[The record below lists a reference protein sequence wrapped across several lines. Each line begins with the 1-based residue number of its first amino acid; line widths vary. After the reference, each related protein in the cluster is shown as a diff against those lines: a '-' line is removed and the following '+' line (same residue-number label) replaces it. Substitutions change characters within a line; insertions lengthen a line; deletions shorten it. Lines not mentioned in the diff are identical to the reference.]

1 MKLLRFGLIG
11 HEKPGLMDDNGRIR
25 DLSGLVQDIT
35 PDTLAPERLE
45 QLVKYNLDDLP
56 VVVGISRLGP
66 CVSGI
71 GKLLAIGLNYADH
84 AAESK
89 LELPAEPLVFSKAV
103 SCLAGPNDG
112 LVMPKS
118 SKCTDYEAEMAV
130 IIGSRAQYVT
140 EENALDYVAGYAVMN
155 DYSEREF
162 QLERGGQWIKG
173 KSFDGF
179 GPLGPWLVTKD
190 EVTNPQNLNLWC
202 DVNGDRRQSGNTR
215 DMVFNVA
222 SIISN
227 LSNYM
232 TLMPGDV
239 ISTGTPPGVGLGHKP
254 PLYLN
259 AGDIVEVG
267 VEGLGQQRQELTD
280 FKNK

>member
-11 HEKPGLMDDNGRIR
+11 CEKPGLMDDNGRIR
-25 DLSGLVQDIT
+25 DLSGLVHDID
-35 PDTLAPERLE
+35 PDTLAPEGLE
-45 QLVKYNLDDLP
+45 QLAKYNLDDLP
-56 VVVGISRLGP
+56 MIEGPSRLGP
-66 CVSGI
+66 CVNDV

-89 LELPAEPLVFSKAV
+89 LDLPLEPLVFSK
-103 SCLAGPNDG
+103 SISSLAGPNDG
-112 LVMPKS
+112 LVMPKA
-118 SKCTDYEAEMAV
+118 SKCVDYEAEMAV
-130 IIGSRAQYVT
+130 IIGTKAQYVS
-140 EENALDYVAGYAVMN
+140 EASALDHVAGYAVMN

-162 QLERGGQWIKG
+162 QLERGGQWVKG

-179 GPLGPWLVTKD
+179 GPLGPWMVTKD
-190 EVTNPQNLNLWC
+190 EVSNPQNLNLWC
-202 DVNGDRRQSGNTR
+202 DVNGDRRQSGNTI
-215 DMVFNVA
+215 DMVFSVA
-222 SIISN
+222 EIISN

-254 PLYLN
+254 PIYLK

-267 VEGLGQQRQELTD
+267 VEGLGQQRQELTN
-280 FKNK
+280 FKNN

>member
-1 MKLLRFGLIG
+1 MKLLRFGPIG
-11 HEKPGLMDDNGRIR
+11 YEKPGLMDDNGRIR
-25 DLSGLVQDIT
+25 DLSGLVQNID

-45 QLVKYNLDDLP
+45 QLAKYNLDDLP
-56 VVVGISRLGP
+56 LVEGPSRLGP
-66 CVSGI
+66 CVSGV

-89 LELPAEPLVFSKAV
+89 LELPPEPLVFSKAV

-112 LVMPKS
+112 LVMPKNS
-118 SKCTDYEAEMAV
+118 TCTDYEAELAV
-130 IIGSRAQYVT
+130 IIGSKAQYVS
-140 EENALDYVAGYAVMN
+140 EANALDHVAGYAVMN

-162 QLERGGQWIKG
+162 QLERGGQWVKG

-190 EVTNPQNLNLWC
+190 EVSNPQNLNLWC
-202 DVNGDRRQSGNTR
+202 EVNGDRRQSGNTR
-215 DMVFNVA
+215 DMVFGVA
-222 SIISN
+222 EIISN

-239 ISTGTPPGVGLGHKP
+239 ISTGTPPGVGFGHKP
-254 PLYLN
+254 PLYLK

-267 VEGLGQQRQELTD
+267 VEGLGQQRQELTN
-280 FKNK
+280 FKNI

>member
-11 HEKPGLMDDNGRIR
+11 CEKPGLMDDNGRIR
-25 DLSGLVQDIT
+25 DLSGLVHDID
-35 PDTLAPERLE
+35 PDTLAPEGLE
-45 QLVKYNLDDLP
+45 QLAKYNLDDLP
-56 VVVGISRLGP
+56 MIEGPSRLGP
-66 CVSGI
+66 CVNDV

-89 LELPAEPLVFSKAV
+89 LELPLEPLVFSKAI
-103 SCLAGPNDG
+103 SCLAGPNDE
-112 LVMPKS
+112 LVMPKA
-118 SKCTDYEAEMAV
+118 SKCMDYEAEMAV
-130 IIGSRAQYVT
+130 IIGTKAQYVS
-140 EENALDYVAGYAVMN
+140 EANALDHVAGYAVMN

-162 QLERGGQWIKG
+162 QFERGGQWVKG

-179 GPLGPWLVTKD
+179 GPLGPWMVTKD
-190 EVTNPQNLNLWC
+190 EIPNPQNLNLWC
-202 DVNGDRRQSGNTR
+202 DVNGDRRQNGNTR
-215 DMVFNVA
+215 DMVFSVA
-222 SIISN
+222 RIISN

-239 ISTGTPPGVGLGHKP
+239 ISTGTPIGVGLGYKP